1 MADYQILKEAVAAV
15 IKDNGNNEITG
26 DLMRTTL
33 FAIINALGTGYQ
45 FAGVAD
51 ADVIPGTP
59 DAKLFYVAKG
69 PGTYLNFNNLVVNDG
84 ELAFFFIP
92 SGGSSWYKM
101 AVPLVGSG
109 FTLYSPQ
116 RFDVAE
122 LPARPTDGKKYY
134 LIAYRIVSNSI
145 YREYLYTSD
154 PAVNG
159 GAWRA
164 ERQIN
169 NIEFVPNADSYSTK
183 APDVLTPNKC
193 EQIVERFFPRWEL
206 NFSEAEPTSMDGDL
220 SQFLELFGIL
230 DVQRDFL
237 DKFQPGT
244 MPRVVIRDRGQT
256 QGNLM
261 ILNLVSFV
269 RYGDEY
275 SIRFGSFGRV
285 VAGSDIELFIYNIVY
300 SGGEIAELH
309 FELEF
314 GEI

>member
-26 DLMRTTL
+26 DLLQSTL
-33 FAIINALGTGYQ
+33 VAIINTLGTGYQ

-51 ADVIPGTP
+51 AAVIPGTP

-109 FTLYSPQ
+109 FALYSPE
-116 RFDVAE
+116 RFSTTE

-159 GAWRA
+159 GAWLA

-206 NFSEAEPTSMDGDL
+206 NFPAAEPTSMDGDL

-244 MPRVVIRDRGQT
+244 MPRLVIRDRSQT
-256 QGNLM
+256 QGNLL
-261 ILNLVSFV
+261 ILNLVSFE
-269 RYGDEY
+269 RYDDEY
-275 SIRFGSFGRV
+275 FIRFGSFGRTI
-285 VAGSDIELFIYNIVY
+285 AGSDIEIHIYNVVT
-300 SGGEIAELH
+300 SGGEITDFDFKLD
-309 FELEF
+309 F
-314 GEI
+314 GEM

>member
-26 DLMRTTL
+26 DLMQSAL
-33 FAIINALGTGYQ
+33 FAIINTLGTGYQ

-51 ADVIPGTP
+51 AAVIPGTP

-109 FTLYSPQ
+109 FALYSPQ
-116 RFDVAE
+116 RFNAEE

-134 LIAYRIVSNSI
+134 LIAYRIVSGNV
-145 YREYLYTSD
+145 YREYLYTSQPTVD
-154 PAVNG
+154 
-159 GAWRA
+159 GAMWHV

-183 APDVLTPNKC
+183 APTVLTPNKC
-193 EQIVERFFPRWEL
+193 EEIIGRFIPSWKL
-206 NFSEAEPTSMDGDL
+206 NFPQGTIQDMTGNLQD
-220 SQFLELFGIL
+220 FYNLFGIEDL
-230 DVQRDFL
+230 ELEFL
-237 DKFQPGT
+237 GAFAAGK
-244 MPRVVIRDRGQT
+244 MPQILVEDRGQT
-256 QGNLM
+256 KGNLL
-261 ILNLVSFV
+261 ILPMAVFEH
-269 RYGDEY
+269 YGDIY
-275 SIRFGSFGRV
+275 NINFGSLGNNYGMMLELYIELLNG
-285 VAGSDIELFIYNIVY
+285 GSDIDFTLSISEV
-300 SGGEIAELH
+300 
-309 FELEF
+309 
-314 GEI
+314 